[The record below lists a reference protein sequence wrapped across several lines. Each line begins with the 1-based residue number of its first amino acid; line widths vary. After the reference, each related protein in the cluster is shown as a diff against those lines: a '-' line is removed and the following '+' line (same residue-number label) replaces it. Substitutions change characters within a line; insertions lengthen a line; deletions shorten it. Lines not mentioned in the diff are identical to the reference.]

1 MVRMLVALLL
11 AVVPLTATA
20 ASPGPAG
27 SHAPEASARHDGGL
41 IAGRLVAVDFQ
52 RSTIRVDVPGRGS
65 VDFEVMPSTSIQ
77 AKDAGY
83 HTITDLRAGE
93 QVEVYAS
100 MSGQR
105 YVAQIIHIL
114 H

>member
-1 MVRMLVALLL
+1 MLRILVALLL

-20 ASPGPAG
+20 DTPGSP
-27 SHAPEASARHDGGL
+27 APEAGRHAGGI
-41 IAGRLVAVDFQ
+41 IAGRLLAVDFQ
-52 RSTIRVDVPGRGS
+52 RSTIRVDVSGRGS
-65 VDFEVMPSTSIQ
+65 VEFEVMPSTSIQ

-83 HTITDLRAGE
+83 HTITDLRPGE

-100 MSGQR
+100 VSGQR

-114 H
+114 R

>member
-1 MVRMLVALLL
+1 MLRVLVALVL

-20 ASPGPAG
+20 D
-27 SHAPEASARHDGGL
+27 ETRHNGGV
-41 IAGRLVAVDFQ
+41 IAGTLAAIDFQ
-52 RSTIRVDVPGRGS
+52 RSTIRVESPAHGS
-65 VDFEVMPSTSIQ
+65 VAFEVMPSTSIQ

-83 HTITDLRAGE
+83 HTITDLHVGE
-93 QVEVYAS
+93 WVEVYS
-100 MSGQR
+100 SVNGRR